1 MTFAVRAVAKTDS
14 ASVADSPPIGIP
26 ATSVPG
32 AYTGIGVG
40 SGGTE
45 TGVDSAASAGSY
57 DKVERGAGVHPARIA
72 MQIRAMANKRGR
84 KFIAVQ
90 NSIVTV
96 QATGGDH
103 SYQIFTYSTD
113 DITRQA
119 QDKMSTDNQP
129 HGQRD
134 EPDRL
139 VPGLPE
145 KVIPSPAHVLHSERS
160 A

>member
-1 MTFAVRAVAKTDS
+1 
-14 ASVADSPPIGIP
+14 
-26 ATSVPG
+26 
-32 AYTGIGVG
+32 
-40 SGGTE
+40 
-45 TGVDSAASAGSY
+45 
-57 DKVERGAGVHPARIA
+57 

-96 QATGGDH
+96 QATDGDH

-145 KVIPSPAHVLHSERS
+145 RAIPLLGHALHNELS